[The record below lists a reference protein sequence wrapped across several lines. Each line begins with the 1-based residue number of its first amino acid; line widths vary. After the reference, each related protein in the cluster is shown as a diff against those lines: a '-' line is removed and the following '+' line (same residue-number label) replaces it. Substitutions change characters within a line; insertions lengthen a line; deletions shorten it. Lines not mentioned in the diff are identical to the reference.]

1 MTVTKGDK
9 IREARVKAGLTQKDV
24 ADCLGVT
31 YQSFAQYERGTR
43 NPKISTLKKI
53 SEAIGVDYHVFIDD
67 GMRQTDHEERTTMG
81 MTIYD
86 IDARIEALSNAAED
100 DMLIDEET
108 GELMSVAQAL
118 DALRM
123 EREEKIE
130 NVACLVKN
138 LSAEAD
144 AIKDEETNLAKR
156 RKAAETKAANLKAWL
171 IAALTRE
178 DGTTDRIKTARVAVS
193 VKRNPPSTVVD
204 DALLPSSYKVAK
216 ITYQADKELIKSE
229 LLAGG
234 EVPGA
239 HLEYGRS
246 VMIK

>member
-1 MTVTKGDK
+1 
-9 IREARVKAGLTQKDV
+9 
-24 ADCLGVT
+24 
-31 YQSFAQYERGTR
+31 
-43 NPKISTLKKI
+43 
-53 SEAIGVDYHVFIDD
+53 
-67 GMRQTDHEERTTMG
+67 MG

-86 IDARIEALSNAAED
+86 IDARIAALSNAAED
-100 DMLIDEET
+100 DMLIDEDT

-130 NVACLVKN
+130 NVACWVKN

-144 AIKDEETNLAKR
+144 AIKEEEINLAKR

-171 IAALTRE
+171 IAALTRD
-178 DGTTDRIKTARVAVS
+178 DGTTDRVKTARVAVS
-193 VKRNPPSTVVD
+193 VKRNPPSTIVD

-216 ITYQADKELIKSE
+216 ITYQADKELIKRE

>member
-1 MTVTKGDK
+1 
-9 IREARVKAGLTQKDV
+9 
-24 ADCLGVT
+24 
-31 YQSFAQYERGTR
+31 
-43 NPKISTLKKI
+43 
-53 SEAIGVDYHVFIDD
+53 
-67 GMRQTDHEERTTMG
+67 MG
-81 MTIYD
+81 MTLYD
-86 IDARIEALSNAAED
+86 IDAQIAALDGAAED

-108 GELMSVAQAL
+108 GELISVSQAL

-123 EREEKIE
+123 EREAKLE
-130 NVACLVKN
+130 NVACWVKN

-144 AIKDEETNLAKR
+144 AIREEENRLVKR

-171 IAALTRE
+171 LAAMTRE
-178 DGTTDRIKTARVAVS
+178 DGTTDKLKTGRVMVS

-204 DALLPSSYKVAK
+204 DALLPSTYKVAK
-216 ITYQADKELIKSE
+216 ITYQANKELIKRE

-246 VMIK
+246 VVIK

>member
-1 MTVTKGDK
+1 
-9 IREARVKAGLTQKDV
+9 
-24 ADCLGVT
+24 
-31 YQSFAQYERGTR
+31 
-43 NPKISTLKKI
+43 
-53 SEAIGVDYHVFIDD
+53 
-67 GMRQTDHEERTTMG
+67 MG
-81 MTIYD
+81 MTLYD
-86 IDARIEALSNAAED
+86 IDAQIAALDGAAED

-108 GELMSVAQAL
+108 GELISVAQAL

-123 EREEKIE
+123 EREAKLE
-130 NVACLVKN
+130 NVACWVKN

-144 AIKDEETNLAKR
+144 AIREEENRLIKR

-171 IAALTRE
+171 LAAMTRE
-178 DGTTDRIKTARVAVS
+178 DGTTDKLKTGRVSIS

-204 DALLPSSYKVAK
+204 DELLPSTYKVAK
-216 ITYQADKELIKSE
+216 ITYQANKELIKRE

-246 VMIK
+246 VVIK

>member
-1 MTVTKGDK
+1 
-9 IREARVKAGLTQKDV
+9 
-24 ADCLGVT
+24 
-31 YQSFAQYERGTR
+31 
-43 NPKISTLKKI
+43 
-53 SEAIGVDYHVFIDD
+53 
-67 GMRQTDHEERTTMG
+67 MG
-81 MTIYD
+81 MTLYD
-86 IDARIEALSNAAED
+86 IDAQIAALDGAAED

-108 GELMSVAQAL
+108 GELVSVAQAL

-123 EREEKIE
+123 EREAKLE
-130 NVACLVKN
+130 NVACWVKN

-144 AIKDEETNLAKR
+144 AIREEENRLVKR

-171 IAALTRE
+171 LAAMTRE
-178 DGTTDRIKTARVAVS
+178 DGTTDKLKTGRVMVS

-204 DALLPSSYKVAK
+204 DALLPSTYKVAK
-216 ITYQADKELIKSE
+216 ITYQANKELIKRE

-246 VMIK
+246 VIIK